1 MGSAGSGWEESENS
15 QDIAVVGMGCRFP
28 GARNVNEYWDLLSEP
43 KPQFRRVPDSRWR
56 REAFYNDDFR
66 DSAAAYSD
74 RMALLEGVGDFDAG
88 HYKIP
93 PRRAKSLDP
102 QHRLLVDLTREALQ
116 DAGWE
121 AEGFDRDDTSVI
133 MSLSDS
139 GYRDLSTL
147 HLRMKQLIG
156 GEFGRPGDPAM
167 AEAASAVSGLHA
179 TAMAGLLLNMG
190 PSTISN
196 VFDLHGESYA
206 LDSACSGGLTAVANA
221 VFALRAGR
229 CRIAV
234 AGGAQ
239 LILAPDLFVGL
250 CRIGAISRT
259 GECRPFDR
267 RADGFVL
274 GEGAGVLVLR
284 PLADA
289 RAAGDRVYAVIR
301 GVGLSNDGTVKGG
314 MMPQESGQL
323 LALRRAYRDARVDPA
338 SVGFL
343 EAHGTATAVG
353 DDVEI
358 SALTELRRGAENP
371 AYLGAAKSVVGHS
384 LGTAGIAGLI
394 KSILSVHKGQI
405 LPQPDFEPA
414 EHLPLGDAGLRVA
427 GQVTP
432 WDSDG
437 PRRAG
442 VSAFGFGGSNVHV
455 VVEEAAAETVP
466 AETPRLLLLTA
477 RDRAGLARHARE
489 VAETLSRENPPLAA
503 VAGTL
508 ARRTLF
514 PERLAVAADDVAGAV
529 SQLVAASVALES
541 GQGGELVPG
550 VFAGVVSPGEEP
562 VEDGAPAE
570 LAPRAVTGV
579 GLRPVAD
586 GLPRCTLPPSPLS
599 PRRHWVVDDAKLA
612 KAQTLEPLGATA
624 APAEE
629 TEETSARDVLAV
641 VLEEVA
647 RTTAFP
653 ASDLYAGQLLVD
665 DLGFDSLMLT
675 ELEGRLRKR
684 FPGLPLEVEQSGALT
699 VGAVAG
705 MIAPATALAPAAPV
719 PAVPDPAVP
728 VPAWDP
734 ASAAIEEFPEAAAI
748 EARLKEFDDL
758 GVPNPYFRKHQGP
771 MDATTSVSGRE
782 YLSFSSYNYLGLAG
796 HPAVTAAV
804 HEAVERYGTSVSG
817 SRLLAGDRDLSRALE
832 TELAAF
838 LGVEDSLVLVSG
850 HATNVGAIG
859 HLVGPGDLIV
869 HDSLAHD
876 SILQGC
882 ALSGATRQPF
892 PHNDMARLED
902 VLRRSRSRFRRVL
915 IVVEGVYSMDGD
927 VADLPALIE
936 LKRRY
941 GALLMVDEAH
951 SIGTMGPRGAGV
963 GDHFAVDRSGVDLWM
978 GTLSKSL
985 AGCGGY
991 LAGSARTVR
1000 WLRYSLPGFVY
1011 SVGITP
1017 ANAAA
1022 SLAALRVMR
1031 EEPERLVRLRGN
1043 SRLFLELAVA
1053 AGLPTGSAG
1062 DTPIVPCVVG
1072 GSEITLR
1079 LATALYERGVVV
1091 DPILYPAVEE
1101 SQARLRFFVT
1111 SEHREEQLRYAV
1123 GVVGEELGLLR
1134 EG

>member
-1 MGSAGSGWEESENS
+1 MASAGSGWEKSENS

-28 GARNVNEYWDLLSEP
+28 GARNVNEYWSLLSEP

-56 REAFYNDDFR
+56 RDAFYTEDFR
-66 DSAAAYSD
+66 DSSGVYSD
-74 RMALLEGVGDFDAG
+74 RMALLDEVEQFDAG

-121 AEGFDRDDTSVI
+121 AEGFDRDDTSVM
-133 MSLSDS
+133 MSLSES
-139 GYRDLSTL
+139 GYRGMSTL
-147 HLRMKQLIG
+147 HLRLRQLIG

-167 AEAASAVSGLHA
+167 AGTASAVGSLHA

-190 PSTISN
+190 PSSISN

-229 CRIAV
+229 CKIAV

-239 LILAPDLFVGL
+239 LILEPDLFVGL

-314 MMPQESGQL
+314 MMPQREGQL
-323 LALRRAYRDARVDPA
+323 LALRRAYADAGVDPG
-338 SVGFL
+338 SVGYL

-353 DDVEI
+353 DDVEL
-358 SALTELRRGAENP
+358 SALAELRRGADRP
-371 AYLGAAKSVVGHS
+371 AYLGAVKSVVGHS

-405 LPQPDFEPA
+405 LPQPDFA
-414 EHLPLGDAGLRVA
+414 QAGHLVLDEAGLRV
-427 GQVTP
+427 VDRLTP
-432 WDSDG
+432 WGGDG

-455 VVEEAAAETVP
+455 VVEAEELAAEAAES
-466 AETPRLLLLTA
+466 PRLLLLTA

-489 VAETLSRENPPLAA
+489 MAETLASENPPLAA

-514 PERLAVAADDVAGAV
+514 PERLAVAADSVADAAAKLGT
-529 SQLVAASVALES
+529 ASVVLES
-541 GQGGELVPG
+541 GQTGELVPG
-550 VFAGVVSPGEEP
+550 VFAGVVAPGEER
-562 VEDGAPAE
+562 VEDGEPVD
-570 LAPRAVTGV
+570 LAARAVTGA
-579 GLRPVAD
+579 GLRPSAA
-586 GLPRCTLPPSPLS
+586 GLPLCTLPPSPLS
-599 PRRHWVVDDAKLA
+599 PRRHWVVDDKKLA
-612 KAQTLEPLGATA
+612 QAQALAPLGTGQ
-624 APAEE
+624 APAAEAD
-629 TEETSARDVLAV
+629 EETSSARDGLAV

-653 ASDLYAGQLLVD
+653 VSELSAGQLLVD

-675 ELEGRLRKR
+675 ELEARLRKR
-684 FPGLPLEVEQSGALT
+684 FPGVSVDIEQEREIT
-699 VGAVAG
+699 VGRVA
-705 MIAPATALAPAAPV
+705 ALLAPAADLLPVV
-719 PAVPDPAVP
+719 PAAAPAAP
-728 VPAWDP
+728 QWDP

-748 EARLKEFDDL
+748 DARLRQFDEL
-758 GVPNPYFRKHQGP
+758 GVPNPYFRKHEGR
-771 MDATTSVSGRE
+771 MDATTSVAGRE

-796 HPAVTAAV
+796 HPAVTSAV
-804 HEAVERYGTSVSG
+804 HEAVDRYGTSVSG
-817 SRLLAGDRDLSRALE
+817 SRLLAGDRDLSRELE
-832 TELAAF
+832 TQLAAF
-838 LGVEDSLVLVSG
+838 LGTDDCLVLVSG
-850 HATNVGAIG
+850 HATNVCAIG

-892 PHNDMARLED
+892 PHNDMTRLED
-902 VLRRSRSRFRRVL
+902 ILRRSRSRFRRVL

-927 VADLPALIE
+927 LADLPSLIE

-951 SIGTMGPRGAGV
+951 SIGTLGPRGAGI

-991 LAGSARTVR
+991 LAGSAGAIR
-1000 WLRYSLPGFVY
+1000 WLRYSLSGFVY

-1022 SLAALRVMR
+1022 SLAALKLLQA
-1031 EEPERLVRLRGN
+1031 EPERLTRLREN
-1043 SRLFLELAVA
+1043 SELFLKLAA
-1053 AGLPTGSAG
+1053 TAGLATGSAAG
-1062 DTPIVPCVVG
+1062 TPVVPVVVG
-1072 GSEITLR
+1072 DSTTTLK
-1079 LATALYERGVVV
+1079 LATRLYERGIVV
-1091 DPILYPAVEE
+1091 DPILYPAVAEE
-1101 SQARLRFFVT
+1101 QTRLRFFIT
-1111 SEHREEQLRYAV
+1111 AEHRKDQLHYAATTV
-1123 GVVGEELGLLR
+1123 KNELAALTRG
-1134 EG
+1134 

>member
-1 MGSAGSGWEESENS
+1 MGSVASGWEESENS

-66 DSAAAYSD
+66 DSGAVYSD
-74 RMALLEGVGDFDAG
+74 RMALLEDVGDFDAG

-139 GYRDLSTL
+139 GYRDMSTL
-147 HLRMKQLIG
+147 HLRLKQLIG
-156 GEFGRPGDPAM
+156 GEFGRAGDPAM

-190 PSTISN
+190 PSSISN

-239 LILAPDLFVGL
+239 LVLAPDLFVGL

-284 PLADA
+284 RLADA

-323 LALRRAYRDARVDPA
+323 RALRRAYADAGIDPA

-358 SALTELRRGAENP
+358 SALTELRRGADEP

-405 LPQPDFEPA
+405 LPQPDFEQA
-414 EHLPLGDAGLRVA
+414 DHLPLREAGLQVA

-455 VVEEAAAETVP
+455 VVEEAAQEAP
-466 AETPRLLLLTA
+466 SAETPRLLLLTA

-489 VAETLSRENPPLAA
+489 VAETLGSEHPPLAA

-514 PERLAVAADDVAGAV
+514 PERLAVAAEDVADAV
-529 SQLVAASVALES
+529 TKLTAASVALES
-541 GQGGELVPG
+541 GQAGELVPG

-562 VEDGAPAE
+562 VEDGVPAE

-612 KAQTLEPLGATA
+612 KAQTLEPLGAA
-624 APAEE
+624 ATPVEEAEE
-629 TEETSARDVLAV
+629 TTSARDVLAV

-653 ASDLYAGQLLVD
+653 VSELYAGQLLVD

-684 FPGLPLEVEQSGALT
+684 FPGLTLEVEQSGALT

-705 MIAPATALAPAAPV
+705 LLAPATALVPAAPV
-719 PAVPDPAVP
+719 PDTPAP
-728 VPAWDP
+728 SWDP
-734 ASAAIEEFPEAAAI
+734 ASAAIEGFPEAAAI

-758 GVPNPYFRKHQGP
+758 GVPNPYFRKHQGR

-817 SRLLAGDRDLSRALE
+817 SRLLAGDRDLSRDLE

-892 PHNDMARLED
+892 PHNDTARLED

-927 VADLPALIE
+927 VADLPALID

-963 GDHFAVDRSGVDLWM
+963 GDHFAVDRAGVDLWM

-991 LAGSARTVR
+991 LAGSAKTVR

-1022 SLAALRVMR
+1022 SLAALRILQQ
-1031 EEPERLVRLRGN
+1031 EPERLARLRNN
-1043 SRLFLELAVA
+1043 SRLFLELATAV
-1053 AGLPTGSAG
+1053 GLPTGSAG
-1062 DTPIVPCVVG
+1062 DTPIVPCVAG
-1072 GSEITLR
+1072 GSDTTLR

-1091 DPILYPAVEE
+1091 DPILHPAVEE
-1101 SQARLRFFVT
+1101 EQARLRFFIT
-1111 SEHREEQLRYAV
+1111 SEHRQDQLRYAV
-1123 GVVGEELGLLR
+1123 ESTAAELAKLR
-1134 EG
+1134 STTP

>member
-1 MGSAGSGWEESENS
+1 MGSVRSGWEESENS

-66 DSAAAYSD
+66 DSGAVYSD
-74 RMALLEGVGDFDAG
+74 RMALLEDVGDFDAG

-121 AEGFDRDDTSVI
+121 AEGFDREDTSVI

-139 GYRDLSTL
+139 GYRDMSTL

-156 GEFGRPGDPAM
+156 GEFGRAGDPAM

-190 PSTISN
+190 PSSISN

-239 LILAPDLFVGL
+239 LVLAPDLFVGL
-250 CRIGAISRT
+250 CRIGAISRA

-323 LALRRAYRDARVDPA
+323 RALRRAYQDAGVDPA
-338 SVGFL
+338 SVGYL

-358 SALTELRRGAENP
+358 SALSELRRGAENP

-414 EHLPLGDAGLRVA
+414 DHLPLRDAGLQVA
-427 GQVTP
+427 GQATP

-455 VVEEAAAETVP
+455 VVEEAAQEPPP

-489 VAETLSRENPPLAA
+489 VAEALGSENPPLAA

-514 PERLAVAADDVAGAV
+514 PERLAVAADDVADAV
-529 SQLVAASVALES
+529 SKLVAASVALES
-541 GQGGELVPG
+541 GQSGELVPG
-550 VFAGVVSPGEEP
+550 VFAGVVSPGAEP
-562 VEDGAPAE
+562 IEDGLPAE
-570 LAPRAVTGV
+570 LAPRAVTGA

-612 KAQTLEPLGATA
+612 KAQTLEPLGAAA
-624 APAEE
+624 APVEE
-629 TEETSARDVLAV
+629 TEETTSARDVLAI

-653 ASDLYAGQLLVD
+653 VSELYAGQLLVD

-675 ELEGRLRKR
+675 ELEARLRKR
-684 FPGLPLEVEQSGALT
+684 FPGAPVEVEQSGSLT

-705 MIAPATALAPAAPV
+705 MLAPATDLAPASPV
-719 PAVPDPAVP
+719 PAAPAP
-728 VPAWDP
+728 SWDP

-748 EARLKEFDDL
+748 EARLTEFDDL
-758 GVPNPYFRKHQGP
+758 GVPNPYFRKHQGR

-804 HEAVERYGTSVSG
+804 HDAVERYGTSVSG
-817 SRLLAGDRDLSRALE
+817 SRLLAGDRDLSRDLE

-892 PHNDMARLED
+892 PHNDTARLED
-902 VLRRSRSRFRRVL
+902 VLRRTRSRFRRVL

-927 VADLPALIE
+927 LADLPALIE

-1022 SLAALRVMR
+1022 SLAALRVLK
-1031 EEPERLVRLRGN
+1031 EEPERLVRLREN
-1043 SRLFLELAVA
+1043 SRLFLELAAA
-1053 AGLPTGSAG
+1053 AGVPTGVAG
-1062 DTPIVPCVVG
+1062 GTPIVPCVVG
-1072 GSEITLR
+1072 SSRVALR
-1079 LATALYERGVVV
+1079 LATALFERGVVV
-1091 DPILYPAVEE
+1091 DPILYPAVDEE
-1101 SQARLRFFVT
+1101 LARLRFFIT
-1111 SEHREEQLRYAV
+1111 SEHREDQLRYAV
-1123 GVVGEELGLLR
+1123 GVLGAELGGLR
-1134 EG
+1134 

>member
-1 MGSAGSGWEESENS
+1 MGSVASGWEESENN

-66 DSAAAYSD
+66 DSGAVYSD
-74 RMALLEGVGDFDAG
+74 RMALLEDVGDFDAG

-139 GYRDLSTL
+139 GYRDMSTL
-147 HLRMKQLIG
+147 HLRLKQLIG
-156 GEFGRPGDPAM
+156 GEFGRAGDPAM

-190 PSTISN
+190 PSSISN

-239 LILAPDLFVGL
+239 LVLAPDLFVGL

-284 PLADA
+284 RLADA

-323 LALRRAYRDARVDPA
+323 RALRRAYADAGIDPA

-358 SALTELRRGAENP
+358 SALTELRRGADEP

-405 LPQPDFEPA
+405 LPQPDFEQA
-414 EHLPLGDAGLRVA
+414 DHLPLRDAGLQVA

-455 VVEEAAAETVP
+455 VVEEAAQEAP
-466 AETPRLLLLTA
+466 SAETPRLLLLTA

-489 VAETLSRENPPLAA
+489 VAETLGSEHPPLAA

-514 PERLAVAADDVAGAV
+514 PERLAVAAEDVADAV
-529 SQLVAASVALES
+529 TKLTAASVALES
-541 GQGGELVPG
+541 GQVGELVPG

-562 VEDGAPAE
+562 VEDGVPAE

-612 KAQTLEPLGATA
+612 KAQTLEPLGAA
-624 APAEE
+624 ATPVEEAEE
-629 TEETSARDVLAV
+629 TTSARDVLAV

-653 ASDLYAGQLLVD
+653 VSELYAGQLLVD

-684 FPGLPLEVEQSGALT
+684 FPGLALEVEQSGALT

-705 MIAPATALAPAAPV
+705 LLAPATALVPAGPV
-719 PAVPDPAVP
+719 PDTPAP
-728 VPAWDP
+728 SWDP
-734 ASAAIEEFPEAAAI
+734 ASAAIEDFPEAAAI

-758 GVPNPYFRKHQGP
+758 GVPNPYFRKHQGRV
-771 MDATTSVSGRE
+771 DATTSVSGRE

-817 SRLLAGDRDLSRALE
+817 SRLLAGDRDLSRDLE

-892 PHNDMARLED
+892 PHNDTARLED

-927 VADLPALIE
+927 VADLPALID

-963 GDHFAVDRSGVDLWM
+963 GDHFAVDRAGVDLWM

-991 LAGSARTVR
+991 LAGSAKTVR

-1022 SLAALRVMR
+1022 SLAALRILR
-1031 EEPERLVRLRGN
+1031 QEPERLARLRNN
-1043 SRLFLELAVA
+1043 SRLFLELATAV
-1053 AGLPTGSAG
+1053 GLPTGSAG
-1062 DTPIVPCVVG
+1062 DTPIVPCVAG
-1072 GSEITLR
+1072 GSDTTLR

-1091 DPILYPAVEE
+1091 DPILHPAVEE
-1101 SQARLRFFVT
+1101 EQARLRFFIT
-1111 SEHREEQLRYAV
+1111 SEHRQDQLRYAV
-1123 GVVGEELGLLR
+1123 ESTAAELAKLR
-1134 EG
+1134 STAP

>member
-1 MGSAGSGWEESENS
+1 MGSAGSGWEESENN
-15 QDIAVVGMGCRFP
+15 QAIAVVGMGCRFP

-66 DSAAAYSD
+66 DSAAVYSD
-74 RMALLEGVGDFDAG
+74 RMALLDGVGDFDAG

-139 GYRDLSTL
+139 GYRDMSTL
-147 HLRMKQLIG
+147 HLRLKQLIG

-190 PSTISN
+190 PSSISN

-301 GVGLSNDGTVKGG
+301 GVGLSNDGAVKGG

-323 LALRRAYRDARVDPA
+323 LALRRAYKDAGVDPA

-358 SALTELRRGAENP
+358 SALTELRRGAENS

-394 KSILSVHKGQI
+394 KSILAVHKGQI
-405 LPQPDFEPA
+405 LPQPEFEPA
-414 EHLPLGDAGLRVA
+414 EHLSLRDAGLQVA
-427 GQVTP
+427 GRVTP
-432 WDSDG
+432 WESDG

-455 VVEEAAAETVP
+455 VVEETAQEAPGE
-466 AETPRLLLLTA
+466 ETPRLLLLTA

-489 VAETLSRENPPLAA
+489 MAETLGRENPPLAA

-514 PERLAVAADDVAGAV
+514 PERLAVAADDIADAVAK
-529 SQLVAASVALES
+529 LVDASVALES
-541 GQGGELVPG
+541 GQSGELVPG
-550 VFAGVVSPGEEP
+550 VFAGVVSPGEEQ

-570 LAPRAVTGV
+570 LAPRAVTGT
-579 GLRPVAD
+579 GLRPVAE

-624 APAEE
+624 APVEEAEE
-629 TEETSARDVLAV
+629 TTSARDVLAV

-653 ASDLYAGQLLVD
+653 VSELYAGQLLVD

-684 FPGLPLEVEQSGALT
+684 FPDLPLEVEQSGALT

-705 MIAPATALAPAAPV
+705 MLAPATALVPAAAPPAAP
-719 PAVPDPAVP
+719 A
-728 VPAWDP
+728 PAWDP

-758 GVPNPYFRKHQGP
+758 GVPNPYFRKHQGR
-771 MDATTSVSGRE
+771 MDATTSVAGRE

-804 HEAVERYGTSVSG
+804 HEAVDRYGTSVSG
-817 SRLLAGDRDLSRALE
+817 SRLLAGDRDLSRDLE

-838 LGVEDSLVLVSG
+838 LGVEDSLVMVSG

-859 HLVGPGDLIV
+859 HLVGPGDLIL

-892 PHNDMARLED
+892 PHNDTARLED

-927 VADLPALIE
+927 VADLPRLIE

-1017 ANAAA
+1017 GNAAA
-1022 SLAALRVMR
+1022 SLAALRVLQ
-1031 EEPERLVRLRGN
+1031 EEPERLVRLRDN
-1043 SRLFLELAVA
+1043 SRLFLRLATEV
-1053 AGLPTGSAG
+1053 GLPTGSAG

-1072 GSEITLR
+1072 DSDTTLK

-1101 SQARLRFFVT
+1101 ELARLRFFVT
-1111 SEHREEQLRYAV
+1111 SEHREDQVRYAV
-1123 GVVGEELGLLR
+1123 GTVATELARLR
-1134 EG
+1134 GR

>member
-1 MGSAGSGWEESENS
+1 MASAGSAWGKSGNG

-56 REAFYNDDFR
+56 RDAFFSEDFR
-66 DSAAAYSD
+66 DGSAAYSD
-74 RMALLEGVGDFDAG
+74 RMALLDDVGDFDAT
-88 HYKIP
+88 HYGIP

-121 AEGFDRDDTSVI
+121 STGFDRDDTSVI

-139 GYRDLSTL
+139 GYREMSTL
-147 HLRMKQLIG
+147 HIRLRQLAG
-156 GEFGRPGDPAM
+156 GEFGRSGDPAL
-167 AEAASAVSGLHA
+167 AETASAVSGLHA

-190 PSTISN
+190 PSSISN

-229 CRIAV
+229 CKIAV

-239 LILAPDLFVGL
+239 LILTPDLFVGL
-250 CRIGAISRT
+250 CRIGAISRA

-289 RAAGDRVYAVIR
+289 VAAGDRVYAVIR

-314 MMPQESGQL
+314 MMPQEAGQL
-323 LALRRAYRDARVDPA
+323 MALRRAYADAGVEPG
-338 SVGFL
+338 SVGYL
-343 EAHGTATAVG
+343 EAHGTATSVG

-358 SALTELRRGAENP
+358 NALGELRRDAAEP
-371 AYLGAAKSVVGHS
+371 AYLGAAKAVVGHS
-384 LGTAGIAGLI
+384 LGTAGMAGLI
-394 KSILSVHKGQI
+394 KSILAVHKGQI
-405 LPQPDFEPA
+405 LPQPDFEQA
-414 EHLPLGDAGLRVA
+414 AHLALGDAGLRVA
-427 GQVTP
+427 GTVTP
-432 WDSDG
+432 WESEG

-455 VVEEAAAETVP
+455 VLEEAASELAGGE
-466 AETPRLLLLTA
+466 EPRLLVLTA

-489 VAETLSRENPPLAA
+489 VAETLVRENPPLAA

-514 PERLAVAADDVAGAV
+514 PERLAVAADDIADAV
-529 SQLVAASVALES
+529 SKLVAASVALES
-541 GQGGELVPG
+541 GQIGELVPG
-550 VFAGVVSPGEEP
+550 AYAGVVAPGEEQ
-562 VEDGAPAE
+562 VADGVPAE
-570 LAPRAVTGV
+570 LAPRAVTGA

-612 KAQTLEPLGATA
+612 PAAEPT
-624 APAEE
+624 PAGD
-629 TEETSARDVLAV
+629 ALAV
-641 VLEEVA
+641 VLEEIA

-653 ASDLYAGQLLVD
+653 VDELQPGHLLVD

-675 ELEGRLRKR
+675 ELEARLRKR
-684 FPGLPLEVEQSGALT
+684 LPGLPLTIEQEDALT

-705 MIAPATALAPAAPV
+705 LLGP
-719 PAVPDPAVP
+719 VP
-728 VPAWDP
+728 VPAQALAAAPTWD
-734 ASAAIEEFPEAAAI
+734 SATVAIEEFPEAAAI
-748 EARLKEFDDL
+748 ESRLSEFDRL
-758 GVPNPYFRKHQGP
+758 GVPNPYFRKHQGRL
-771 MDATTSVSGRE
+771 DATTSVAGRQ

-804 HEAVERYGTSVSG
+804 HEAVDRYGTSVSG
-817 SRLLAGDRDLSRALE
+817 SRLLAGDRDLSRELE
-832 TELAAF
+832 TEIAGF
-838 LGVEDSLVLVSG
+838 LGTEDSLVLVSG

-859 HLVGPGDLIV
+859 HLVGPDDLIL

-892 PHNDMARLED
+892 PHNDMTRLED
-902 VLRRSRSRFRRVL
+902 VLRRTRSRFRRVL

-927 VADLPALIE
+927 LADLPQLIE

-951 SIGTMGPRGAGV
+951 SIGTIGPRGAGI
-963 GDHFAVDRSGVDLWM
+963 GDHFGVDRSGVDLWM

-1022 SLAALRVMR
+1022 SLSALEILRA
-1031 EEPERLVRLRGN
+1031 EPQRLVRLREN
-1043 SRLFLELAVA
+1043 SDLFLKLAREA
-1053 AGLPTGSAG
+1053 ELPTGSSG
-1062 DTPIVPCVVG
+1062 GTPIVPCVVG
-1072 GSEITLR
+1072 DSTTTLR
-1079 LATALYERGVVV
+1079 LATALYERGIVV
-1091 DPILYPAVEE
+1091 DPILYPAVDEE
-1101 SQARLRFFVT
+1101 QTRLRFFLT
-1111 SEHREEQLRYAV
+1111 SEHREDQLQYAV
-1123 GVVGEELGLLR
+1123 STLAAELAALR
-1134 EG
+1134 

>member
-323 LALRRAYRDARVDPA
+323 LALRRAYRDAGVDPA

-358 SALTELRRGAENP
+358 SALAELRRGAENP

-414 EHLPLGDAGLRVA
+414 EHLPLSDAGLRVA

-455 VVEEAAAETVP
+455 VVEEAAPETAS

-586 GLPRCTLPPSPLS
+586 GLPLCTLPPSPLS

-629 TEETSARDVLAV
+629 TEETTSARDVLAV

-653 ASDLYAGQLLVD
+653 VSDLYAGQLLVD

-758 GVPNPYFRKHQGP
+758 GVPNPYFRKHQGR

-817 SRLLAGDRDLSRALE
+817 SRLLAGDRELSRALE

-985 AGCGGY
+985 AGCGGVPGRVGSDGAVVAVFAARVCLQRGDY
-991 LAGSARTVR
+991 SGQCGCFPCRVAGFARGAGEIGAVAGEFPVV
-1000 WLRYSLPGFVY
+1000 PG
-1011 SVGITP
+1011 VGGGGGV
-1017 ANAAA
+1017 AYRVGWGYADR
-1022 SLAALRVMR
+1022 ALC
-1031 EEPERLVRLRGN
+1031 GGG
-1043 SRLFLELAVA
+1043 FGDHVA
-1053 AGLPTGSAG
+1053 AGYG
-1062 DTPIVPCVVG
+1062 VVRARGGG
-1072 GSEITLR
+1072 GSDPVSGGG
-1079 LATALYERGVVV
+1079 GVSGS
-1091 DPILYPAVEE
+1091 VEVLCD
-1101 SQARLRFFVT
+1101 Q
-1111 SEHREEQLRYAV
+1111 
-1123 GVVGEELGLLR
+1123 
-1134 EG
+1134 

>member
-1 MGSAGSGWEESENS
+1 MGSAAAGREESENS

-56 REAFYNDDFR
+56 REAFYHDDFR
-66 DSAAAYSD
+66 DSGAVYSD
-74 RMALLEGVGDFDAG
+74 RMALLEDVGDFDAG

-139 GYRDLSTL
+139 GYRDMSTL
-147 HLRMKQLIG
+147 HLRLKQLIG
-156 GEFGRPGDPAM
+156 GEFGRAGDPAM

-190 PSTISN
+190 PSSISN

-314 MMPQESGQL
+314 MMPQEPGQL

-358 SALTELRRGAENP
+358 SALTELRRGAEKP

-405 LPQPDFEPA
+405 LPQPEFEPA
-414 EHLPLGDAGLRVA
+414 EHLPLREAGLRVA

-455 VVEEAAAETVP
+455 VVEEAAQETPP

-489 VAETLSRENPPLAA
+489 VAETLGRENPSLAA
-503 VAGTL
+503 VAGAL

-514 PERLAVAADDVAGAV
+514 PERLAVAADDVADAV
-529 SQLVAASVALES
+529 SKLVAASVALES
-541 GQGGELVPG
+541 GSGGELVPG
-550 VFAGVVSPGEEP
+550 VFAGVVSSGEEP
-562 VEDGAPAE
+562 VEDGLPAE
-570 LAPRAVTGV
+570 LAPRAVTGA

-624 APAEE
+624 VPVEEREE
-629 TEETSARDVLAV
+629 TTSARDVLAV

-653 ASDLYAGQLLVD
+653 VSELYAGQVLVD

-684 FPGLPLEVEQSGALT
+684 FPGLPLEIEQSGALT

-705 MIAPATALAPAAPV
+705 MLAPATALAPSAAPAPAAPV
-719 PAVPDPAVP
+719 PS
-728 VPAWDP
+728 WDP
-734 ASAAIEEFPEAAAI
+734 GSAAIEEFPEAAAI

-758 GVPNPYFRKHQGP
+758 GVPNPYFRKHQGR

-804 HEAVERYGTSVSG
+804 HEAVDRYGTSVSG
-817 SRLLAGDRDLSRALE
+817 SRLLAGDRELSRELE

-838 LGVEDSLVLVSG
+838 LGVEDCLVLVSG

-859 HLVGPGDLIV
+859 HVVGPGDLIV

-927 VADLPALIE
+927 LADLPALIE

-963 GDHFAVDRSGVDLWM
+963 GDHFGVDRSGVDLWM

-1022 SLAALRVMR
+1022 SLAALRVLR

-1043 SRLFLELAVA
+1043 SRLFLELAGS

-1062 DTPIVPCVVG
+1062 GTPIVPCVVG
-1072 GSEITLR
+1072 GSEVALR
-1079 LATALYERGVVV
+1079 LASSLYERGVVV

-1101 SQARLRFFVT
+1101 SLARLRFFVT

-1123 GVVGEELGLLR
+1123 GVVREELALLR

>member
-66 DSAAAYSD
+66 DSGAVYSD

-139 GYRDLSTL
+139 GYRDMSTL

-156 GEFGRPGDPAM
+156 GEFGRAGDPAM

-190 PSTISN
+190 PSSISN

-314 MMPQESGQL
+314 MMPQEAGQL
-323 LALRRAYRDARVDPA
+323 LALRRAYRDAGVDPA

-358 SALTELRRGAENP
+358 SALSELRRGAENP

-394 KSILSVHKGQI
+394 KSILSVHKRQI

-414 EHLPLGDAGLRVA
+414 DHLPLRDAGLQVA
-427 GQVTP
+427 GQVMP

-455 VVEEAAAETVP
+455 VVEEAAQDLPP

-489 VAETLSRENPPLAA
+489 VAEALCSENPPLAA

-514 PERLAVAADDVAGAV
+514 PERLAVAADDVTDAV
-529 SQLVAASVALES
+529 SKLVAASVALES
-541 GQGGELVPG
+541 GSNGELVPG
-550 VFAGVVSPGEEP
+550 AFAGVVSPGEEA
-562 VEDGAPAE
+562 VEDGPPAE
-570 LAPRAVTGV
+570 LAPRAVSGA

-612 KAQTLEPLGATA
+612 KAQTLEPLGAAA
-624 APAEE
+624 APVEEPEE
-629 TEETSARDVLAV
+629 TTSARDVLAV

-653 ASDLYAGQLLVD
+653 VSELYAGQLLVD

-684 FPGLPLEVEQSGALT
+684 FPGLPVEVEQSGALT

-705 MIAPATALAPAAPV
+705 MLAPVSLPAAPV
-719 PAVPDPAVP
+719 SAPAPAP
-728 VPAWDP
+728 EWDP
-734 ASAAIEEFPEAAAI
+734 VSAAIEEFPEASAI
-748 EARLKEFDDL
+748 EARLREFDDL
-758 GVPNPYFRKHQGP
+758 GVPNPYFRKHQGR

-804 HEAVERYGTSVSG
+804 HDAVERYGTSVSG
-817 SRLLAGDRDLSRALE
+817 SRLLAGDRDLSRDLE

-859 HLVGPGDLIV
+859 HLVGPEDLIV

-892 PHNDMARLED
+892 PHNDMTRLED

-927 VADLPALIE
+927 VADLPALVE

-951 SIGTMGPRGAGV
+951 SIGTMGPRGAGI
-963 GDHFAVDRSGVDLWM
+963 GDHFGVDRSGVDLWM

-1022 SLAALRVMR
+1022 SLAALRVLR
-1031 EEPERLVRLRGN
+1031 EEPERLLRLRGN
-1043 SRLFLELAVA
+1043 SQLFLELAEA
-1053 AGLPTGSAG
+1053 AGLPTGVAG
-1062 DTPIVPCVVG
+1062 GTPIVPCVVG
-1072 GSEITLR
+1072 GSDLALR

-1111 SEHREEQLRYAV
+1111 SEHREDQLRYAV
-1123 GVVGEELGLLR
+1123 RVLGEELGR
-1134 EG
+1134 FRVG

>member
-1 MGSAGSGWEESENS
+1 MGSAASGWEESENS

-66 DSAAAYSD
+66 DSTAVYSD
-74 RMALLEGVGDFDAG
+74 RMALLEDVGDFDAG

-121 AEGFDRDDTSVI
+121 AGGFDRDDTSVI

-147 HLRMKQLIG
+147 HLRLKQLIG
-156 GEFGRPGDPAM
+156 GEFGRAGDPAM

-190 PSTISN
+190 PSSISN

-239 LILAPDLFVGL
+239 LVLAPDLFVGL

-284 PLADA
+284 PLSDA

-323 LALRRAYRDARVDPA
+323 RALRRAYQDAGVDPA

-358 SALTELRRGAENP
+358 GALTELRRGAEDP

-405 LPQPDFEPA
+405 LPQPDFEQA
-414 EHLPLGDAGLRVA
+414 DHLPLREAGLQVA
-427 GQVTP
+427 GQITP

-455 VVEEAAAETVP
+455 VIEEAAQESP
-466 AETPRLLLLTA
+466 SAETPRLLLLTA

-489 VAETLSRENPPLAA
+489 VADALSSETPPLAA
-503 VAGTL
+503 VAGTF

-514 PERLAVAADDVAGAV
+514 PERLAVAADDVADAIAK
-529 SQLVAASVALES
+529 LVDASVALES
-541 GQGGELVPG
+541 GQNGELAPG

-562 VEDGAPAE
+562 TEDGVPLE
-570 LAPRAVTGV
+570 LAPRAVTGT
-579 GLRPVAD
+579 GLRPAAN
-586 GLPRCTLPPSPLS
+586 GLPHCTLPPSPLS

-624 APAEE
+624 APVEEAAE
-629 TEETSARDVLAV
+629 TTSARDVLAV

-653 ASDLYAGQLLVD
+653 VTELYAGQLLVD

-684 FPGLPLEVEQSGALT
+684 FPDLPLEVEQSGALT

-705 MIAPATALAPAAPV
+705 LLAPATALVSAAPV
-719 PAVPDPAVP
+719 PDTPAP
-728 VPAWDP
+728 SWDP
-734 ASAAIEEFPEAAAI
+734 TSAAIEEFPEAAAI
-748 EARLKEFDDL
+748 DARLKEFDDL
-758 GVPNPYFRKHQGP
+758 GVPNPYFRKHQGR
-771 MDATTSVSGRE
+771 MDATTSVSGRA

-817 SRLLAGDRDLSRALE
+817 SRLLAGDRDLSRDLE

-892 PHNDMARLED
+892 PHNDTARLED

-1022 SLAALRVMR
+1022 SLAALRILQ
-1031 EEPERLVRLRGN
+1031 EEPERLARLRDN
-1043 SRLFLELAVA
+1043 SRLFLELATAV
-1053 AGLPTGSAG
+1053 GLPTGSAG

-1072 GSEITLR
+1072 GSDTTLR

-1101 SQARLRFFVT
+1101 EQARLRFFIT
-1111 SEHREEQLRYAV
+1111 SEHRKDQLRYAV
-1123 GVVGEELGLLR
+1123 GVAGTELAGLR
-1134 EG
+1134 AG

>member
-1 MGSAGSGWEESENS
+1 MGSAASGWEESENN

-66 DSAAAYSD
+66 DSTAVYSD
-74 RMALLEGVGDFDAG
+74 RMALLEDVGDFDAG

-121 AEGFDRDDTSVI
+121 AGGFDRDDTSVI

-139 GYRDLSTL
+139 GYRDMSTL
-147 HLRMKQLIG
+147 HLRLKQLIG
-156 GEFGRPGDPAM
+156 GEFGRAGDPAM

-190 PSTISN
+190 PSSISN

-239 LILAPDLFVGL
+239 LVLAPDLFVGL

-323 LALRRAYRDARVDPA
+323 RALRRAYRDAGVDPA

-358 SALTELRRGAENP
+358 SALTELRQGAEEP

-405 LPQPDFEPA
+405 LPQPDFEQA
-414 EHLPLGDAGLRVA
+414 DHLPLRDAGLQVA
-427 GQVTP
+427 GQITP

-455 VVEEAAAETVP
+455 VIEEAAQESP
-466 AETPRLLLLTA
+466 SAETPRLLLLTA

-489 VAETLSRENPPLAA
+489 VADTLSSETPSLAA

-514 PERLAVAADDVAGAV
+514 PERLAVAADDVADAIAK
-529 SQLVAASVALES
+529 LVDASVALES
-541 GQGGELVPG
+541 GQNGELAPG
-550 VFAGVVSPGEEP
+550 VFAGVVSAGEEP
-562 VEDGAPAE
+562 IEDGLPHE
-570 LAPRAVTGV
+570 LAPRAVTGI
-579 GLRPVAD
+579 GLRPIEN
-586 GLPRCTLPPSPLS
+586 GLPHCTLPPSPLS

-612 KAQTLEPLGATA
+612 KAQTLEPLGSTATPVEEA
-624 APAEE
+624 AE
-629 TEETSARDVLAV
+629 TTSARDVLAV

-653 ASDLYAGQLLVD
+653 VNELYAGQLLVD

-705 MIAPATALAPAAPV
+705 MLAPATALVSAGPPPTTPAPV
-719 PAVPDPAVP
+719 
-728 VPAWDP
+728 WDRT
-734 ASAAIEEFPEAAAI
+734 SAAIEEFPEAAAI

-758 GVPNPYFRKHQGP
+758 GVPNPYFRKHQGR
-771 MDATTSVSGRE
+771 MDATTSVAGRE

-804 HEAVERYGTSVSG
+804 HEAVDRYGTSVSG
-817 SRLLAGDRDLSRALE
+817 SRLLAGDRDLSRDLE
-832 TELAAF
+832 AELAAF

-892 PHNDMARLED
+892 PHNDTARLED

-927 VADLPALIE
+927 VADLPALID

-963 GDHFAVDRSGVDLWM
+963 GDHFAVDRAGVDLWM

-991 LAGSARTVR
+991 LAGSAKTVR

-1022 SLAALRVMR
+1022 SHAALRILQ
-1031 EEPERLVRLRGN
+1031 EEPERLARLRDN
-1043 SRLFLELAVA
+1043 SRLFLELATAV
-1053 AGLPTGSAG
+1053 GLPTGSAG

-1072 GSEITLR
+1072 GSDATLR

-1091 DPILYPAVEE
+1091 DPILHPAVEE
-1101 SQARLRFFVT
+1101 EQTRLRFFIT
-1111 SEHREEQLRYAV
+1111 SEHREDQLRYAV
-1123 GVVGEELGLLR
+1123 GVAGAELAELR
-1134 EG
+1134 SAQTNP

>member
-1 MGSAGSGWEESENS
+1 MGSAASGWEESENS

-66 DSAAAYSD
+66 DSTAVYSD
-74 RMALLEGVGDFDAG
+74 RMALLEDVGDFDAG

-121 AEGFDRDDTSVI
+121 AGGFDRDDTSVI

-139 GYRDLSTL
+139 GYRDMSTL
-147 HLRMKQLIG
+147 HLRLKQLIG
-156 GEFGRPGDPAM
+156 GEFGRAGDPAM

-190 PSTISN
+190 PSSISN

-239 LILAPDLFVGL
+239 LVLAPDLFVGL

-284 PLADA
+284 PLSDA

-323 LALRRAYRDARVDPA
+323 RALRRAYQDAGVDPA

-358 SALTELRRGAENP
+358 GALTELRRGAEDP

-405 LPQPDFEPA
+405 LPQPDFEQA
-414 EHLPLGDAGLRVA
+414 DHLPLREAGLQVA
-427 GQVTP
+427 GQITP

-455 VVEEAAAETVP
+455 VIEEAAQESP
-466 AETPRLLLLTA
+466 SAETPRLLLLTA

-489 VAETLSRENPPLAA
+489 VADALSSETPPLAA
-503 VAGTL
+503 AAGTL

-514 PERLAVAADDVAGAV
+514 PERLAVAADDVADAIAK
-529 SQLVAASVALES
+529 LVDASVALES
-541 GQGGELVPG
+541 GQNGELVPG

-562 VEDGAPAE
+562 TEDGVPLE
-570 LAPRAVTGV
+570 LAPRAVTGT
-579 GLRPVAD
+579 GLRPAAN
-586 GLPRCTLPPSPLS
+586 GLPHCTLPPSPLS

-624 APAEE
+624 APVEEAAE
-629 TEETSARDVLAV
+629 TTSARDVLAV

-653 ASDLYAGQLLVD
+653 VTELYAGQLLVD

-684 FPGLPLEVEQSGALT
+684 FPDLPLEVEQSGALT

-705 MIAPATALAPAAPV
+705 LLAPATALVSAAPV
-719 PAVPDPAVP
+719 PDTPAP
-728 VPAWDP
+728 SWDP
-734 ASAAIEEFPEAAAI
+734 TSAAIEEFPEAAAI
-748 EARLKEFDDL
+748 DARLKEFDDL
-758 GVPNPYFRKHQGP
+758 GVPNPYFRKHQGR
-771 MDATTSVSGRE
+771 MDATTSVSGRA

-817 SRLLAGDRDLSRALE
+817 SRLLAGDRDLSRDLE

-892 PHNDMARLED
+892 PHNDTARLED

-1022 SLAALRVMR
+1022 SLAALRILQ
-1031 EEPERLVRLRGN
+1031 EEPERLARLRDN
-1043 SRLFLELAVA
+1043 SRLFLELATAV
-1053 AGLPTGSAG
+1053 GLPTGSAG

-1072 GSEITLR
+1072 GSDTTLR

-1101 SQARLRFFVT
+1101 EQARLRFFIT
-1111 SEHREEQLRYAV
+1111 SEHREDQLRYAV
-1123 GVVGEELGLLR
+1123 GVAGTELAGLR
-1134 EG
+1134 AG

>member
-1 MGSAGSGWEESENS
+1 MGSVRSGWEESENS

-56 REAFYNDDFR
+56 REAFYNEDFR
-66 DSAAAYSD
+66 DSGAVYSD
-74 RMALLEGVGDFDAG
+74 RMALLEDVGDFDAG

-121 AEGFDRDDTSVI
+121 AEGFDREDTSVI

-139 GYRDLSTL
+139 GYRDMSTL

-156 GEFGRPGDPAM
+156 GEFGRAGDPAM

-190 PSTISN
+190 PSSISN

-239 LILAPDLFVGL
+239 LVLAPDLFVGL
-250 CRIGAISRT
+250 CRIGAISRA

-323 LALRRAYRDARVDPA
+323 RALRRAYQDAGVDPA
-338 SVGFL
+338 SVGYL

-358 SALTELRRGAENP
+358 SALSELRRGAENP

-414 EHLPLGDAGLRVA
+414 DHLPLRDAGLQVA
-427 GQVTP
+427 GQATP

-455 VVEEAAAETVP
+455 VVEEAAQEPPP

-489 VAETLSRENPPLAA
+489 VAEALGSENPPLAA

-514 PERLAVAADDVAGAV
+514 PERLAVAADDVADAV
-529 SQLVAASVALES
+529 SKLVAASVALES
-541 GQGGELVPG
+541 GQSGELVPG
-550 VFAGVVSPGEEP
+550 VFAGVVSPGAEP
-562 VEDGAPAE
+562 IEDGVPAE
-570 LAPRAVTGV
+570 LAPRAVAGA

-612 KAQTLEPLGATA
+612 KAQTLEPLGAA
-624 APAEE
+624 ATPVEE
-629 TEETSARDVLAV
+629 TEETTSARDVLAI

-653 ASDLYAGQLLVD
+653 VSELYAGQLLVD

-675 ELEGRLRKR
+675 ELEARLRKR
-684 FPGLPLEVEQSGALT
+684 FPGAPVEVEQSGSLT

-705 MIAPATALAPAAPV
+705 MLAPATDLVPAAPV
-719 PAVPDPAVP
+719 PAAPAP
-728 VPAWDP
+728 SWDP

-748 EARLKEFDDL
+748 EARLTEFDDL
-758 GVPNPYFRKHQGP
+758 GVPNPYFRKHQGR

-804 HEAVERYGTSVSG
+804 HDAVERYGTSVSG
-817 SRLLAGDRDLSRALE
+817 SRLLAGDRDLSRDLE

-892 PHNDMARLED
+892 PHNDTARLED
-902 VLRRSRSRFRRVL
+902 VLRRTRSRFRRVL

-927 VADLPALIE
+927 LADLPALIE

-1022 SLAALRVMR
+1022 SLAALRVLK
-1031 EEPERLVRLRGN
+1031 EEPERLVRLREN
-1043 SRLFLELAVA
+1043 SRLFLELAAA
-1053 AGLPTGSAG
+1053 AGVPTGVAG
-1062 DTPIVPCVVG
+1062 GTPIVPCVVG
-1072 GSEITLR
+1072 SSRVALR
-1079 LATALYERGVVV
+1079 LATALFERGVVV
-1091 DPILYPAVEE
+1091 DPILYPAVDEE
-1101 SQARLRFFVT
+1101 LARLRFFIT
-1111 SEHREEQLRYAV
+1111 SEHREDQLRYAV
-1123 GVVGEELGLLR
+1123 GVLGAELGGLR
-1134 EG
+1134 